1 MIFGEFPQRH
11 ERYLEQFLIVSENQH
26 TQGRKIS
33 ENHAKNENFIPKNI
47 SANIELGDTQDNI
60 FS

>member
-1 MIFGEFPQRH
+1 M
-11 ERYLEQFLIVSENQH
+11 RYLHHFSILHENQH

-33 ENHAKNENFIPKNI
+33 ENHAKNENFDPKNI
-47 SANIELGDTQDNI
+47 SGNIELGDTQSVI